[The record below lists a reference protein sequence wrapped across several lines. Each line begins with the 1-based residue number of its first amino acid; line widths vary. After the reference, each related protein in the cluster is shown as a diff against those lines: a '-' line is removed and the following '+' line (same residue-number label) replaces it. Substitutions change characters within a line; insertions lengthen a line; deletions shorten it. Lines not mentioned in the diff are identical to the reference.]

1 MFLPINS
8 SFLSCSF
15 TFSITTMLKFN
26 FTSVSL
32 TVVYGVLMF
41 ALSCTDHEV
50 PSDNLPESKCE
61 TVDGTDRMYPCE
73 FLIEKITFLGAGG
86 TSVGTVTG
94 SEQALSLPRSSAK
107 ADTYT
112 GNAAGKMGVATFGVK
127 MTLKRI
133 ASPSFP
139 VNEGYLI
146 GLTHNTSG
154 KRILHTS
161 VGGGTYGERDRI
173 GSPVALNM
181 PIGESMDVD
190 FEMIFPYQLTSTGSG
205 VAPITVFSSTSF
217 FVDNDVTTLKF
228 PRTTVPYNY
237 VGSVTEA
244 FYERLMITLK
254 N

>member
-1 MFLPINS
+1 
-8 SFLSCSF
+8 
-15 TFSITTMLKFN
+15 MLRLI

-32 TVVYGVLMF
+32 TIVYAVLML

-50 PSDNLPESKCE
+50 PTGNLPESKCK

-73 FLIEKITFLGAGG
+73 FSIEKITFLGVGG
-86 TSVGTVTG
+86 TVVGTVTG
-94 SEQALSLPRSSAK
+94 SEQVLLLPRSMAK
-107 ADTYT
+107 GDSYS
-112 GNAAGKMGVATFGVK
+112 GNVAGQMGIATFGVR

-139 VNEGYLI
+139 VDEGYLI

-161 VGGGTYGERDRI
+161 VGGGTYGERDQI

-181 PIGESMDVD
+181 AISESMDVD
-190 FEMIFPYQLTSTGSG
+190 FEMVFPYQLTDSGSG
-205 VAPITVFSSTSF
+205 IVPITVFSSTSF

-244 FYERLMITLK
+244 FYEKLVITMK

>member
-1 MFLPINS
+1 
-8 SFLSCSF
+8 
-15 TFSITTMLKFN
+15 MLKLN
-26 FTSVSL
+26 LTSISL
-32 TVVYGVLMF
+32 TLLYSILLI

-50 PSDNLPESKCE
+50 PSDNLPESKCK

-73 FLIEKITFLGAGG
+73 FSIEKITFLGAGG
-86 TSVGTVTG
+86 APVGSVTG
-94 SEQALSLPRSSAK
+94 SEQVLALPRSMAK
-107 ADTYT
+107 GDSYL
-112 GNAAGKMGVATFGVK
+112 GNVAGQMGIATFSVR

-161 VGGGTYGERDRI
+161 AGGGTYGERDRI
-173 GSPVALNM
+173 GSPIALNM
-181 PIGESMDVD
+181 AIGESMNVD
-190 FEMIFPYQLTSTGSG
+190 FEMVFPYQLTSSGSG
-205 VAPITVFSSTSF
+205 VVPVTVFSSTSF

-244 FYERLMITLK
+244 FYERLIITLK